1 MEKVL
6 KELHAEISRE
16 LDGDHQMA
24 SLGTPSHQLK
34 MEIEGFLAEIE
45 QDNQYNPFEMT
56 NRVLRVLSQFHR
68 L

>member
-16 LDGDHQMA
+16 LDGDHEMA
-24 SLGTPSHQLK
+24 ALGTPSHQLK
-34 MEIEGFLAEIE
+34 MEIEGFLEEIE
-45 QDNQYNPFEMT
+45 HNDQFNPFDMT